1 MGDGSTV
8 KKERFD
14 GTQVEVLDA
23 TYEAGTTVQ
32 GEKDQW
38 EEKLGQDRTELIR
51 FLKTGLR
58 YWYSNDWFGSEKRKN
73 PA

>member
-23 TYEAGTTVQ
+23 TYEPGSPAE
-32 GEKDQW
+32 GEKHSW
-38 EEKLGQDRTELIR
+38 EEKLGQDRVELIR
-51 FLKTGLR
+51 YLKSGMR
-58 YWYSNDWFGSEKRKN
+58 YWYSDDWFGSEKRKT

>member
-1 MGDGSTV
+1 MGENKIT
-8 KKERFD
+8 KERFD
-14 GTQVEVLDA
+14 GTQVEVLGE
-23 TYEAGTTVQ
+23 TYDPGSPTEGDKYDWSSRV
-32 GEKDQW
+32 
-38 EEKLGQDRTELIR
+38 GQDRAELLR